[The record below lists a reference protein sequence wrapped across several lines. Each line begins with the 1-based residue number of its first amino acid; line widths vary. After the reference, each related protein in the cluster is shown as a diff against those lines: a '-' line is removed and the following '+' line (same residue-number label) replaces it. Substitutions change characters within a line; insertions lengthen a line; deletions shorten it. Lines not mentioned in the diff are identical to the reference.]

1 MLVSAKSTNRVL
13 EKQQE
18 GFLFLVAAIVL
29 GCVIRYSLEY
39 NTLEIYLGI
48 QICCCHCYYFFCS
61 CVHFSLFRF
70 IYLCIEFYLSL
81 SSFFADVAERKSVS
95 GKSNDISA
103 FVVMIVSI
111 LLRVCVALE
120 TVSLG
125 KVMQKQCI
133 LFKRVWTKKISIKW
147 SICRSRARFL
157 LYLASIFRSS
167 CFKIL
172 CKHSFDILLG
182 AVFHLCVLYLFIWTV
197 ISLDSCF
204 LLYELVL

>member
-1 MLVSAKSTNRVL
+1 MFLKSSKKDFSFSLLPLHWAALLDILWNIIHLRSIWEYRSV
-13 EKQQE
+13 
-18 GFLFLVAAIVL
+18 VAIV
-29 GCVIRYSLEY
+29 I
-39 NTLEIYLGI
+39 I
-48 QICCCHCYYFFCS
+48 FFCS

-172 CKHSFDILLG
+172 CKHLFDILLG